1 MYNTYMIRY
10 GEIGLKGK
18 NRPAFERR
26 LVNNINRA
34 FRKLGPSRVLRVYGR
49 ILVESEVEPARV
61 LNVLSK
67 VFGIVGVSP
76 ALRLP
81 LEEQAIYDGAL
92 AAMKDAAAHVPL
104 PAGEALTFKVEAR
117 RSNKQFP
124 RTSPELNG
132 LIGGYLLDNF
142 PGLQVDVHTPRV
154 KVRVEIREKNAFV
167 YADDI
172 PGVGGLPVGASG
184 KALLL
189 LSGGIDSPVAGWM
202 AMKRGVEIE
211 AVHFYS
217 FPFTG
222 EKSLEKVR
230 ELCRILTDYTA
241 RIKIHIVHFT
251 DIQKEIQNN
260 CPEELRVTLMRRMM
274 FRLAAHIADKQGAL
288 ALVTGESVGQV
299 ASQTL
304 ESMRVINQ
312 VIDIPVLRP
321 LVGMDK
327 LEIISRAQAIGTY
340 ETSVLPYEDCCTLFL
355 PKHPAT
361 RPRLEQTL
369 EAEQALDIESLLS
382 GALERT
388 VSEDI
393 QQSLL

>member
-18 NRPAFERR
+18 NRPAFEKR
-26 LVNNINRA
+26 LMGNISRA
-34 FRKLGPSRVLRVYGR
+34 LKDTGPARVQRVYGR
-49 ILVESEVEPARV
+49 ILVESAAEPARV
-61 LNVLSK
+61 LDKLSK
-67 VFGIVGVSP
+67 VFGIVGIGP

-81 LEEQAIYDGAL
+81 LDEEAICEGAL
-92 AAMKDAAAHVPL
+92 AALKDAAASIKNTPGT
-104 PAGEALTFKVEAR
+104 PLTFKVEAR

-132 LIGGYLLDNF
+132 LIGGYLLKNY
-142 PGLQVDVHTPRV
+142 PGLTVDVHNPQIR
-154 KVRVEIREKNAFV
+154 VRVEIREKNAFI
-167 YADDI
+167 YAADI
-172 PGVGGLPVGASG
+172 PGVGGLPVGAGG

-202 AMKRGVEIE
+202 AMKRGIEIE
-211 AVHFYS
+211 AVHFHS

-230 ELCRILTDYTA
+230 DLCRALTAYTA
-241 RIKIHIVHFT
+241 RIKLHVVYFT
-251 DIQKEIQNN
+251 DIQKDIQKN
-260 CPEELRVTLMRRMM
+260 CPEELRVTIMRRMM
-274 FRLAAHIADKQGAL
+274 FRLAGRIAGRREAL

-312 VIDIPVLRP
+312 VIDLPVLRP

-327 LEIISRAQAIGTY
+327 LEIIHRAQEIGTY
-340 ETSVLPYEDCCTLFL
+340 DISVLPYEDCCTLFL

-361 RPRLEQTL
+361 RPRPEQAE
-369 EAEQALDIESLLS
+369 EAEKPLAVEDLLA

-388 VSEDI
+388 VVEDI
-393 QQSLL
+393 RP

>member
-26 LVNNINRA
+26 LMDNINRA
-34 FRKLGPSRVLRVYGR
+34 LRKLGASRVLRVYGR
-49 ILVESEVEPARV
+49 ILVESEAEPARV
-61 LNVLSK
+61 LDILSK

-81 LEEQAIYDGAL
+81 LDEQAICEGAL
-92 AAMKDAAAHVPL
+92 ATIKDAAAHVLL

-142 PGLQVDVHTPRV
+142 PGLQVDVHTPRI

-172 PGVGGLPVGASG
+172 PGVGGLPVGVSG

-202 AMKRGVEIE
+202 AMKRGIEIE

-230 ELCRILTDYTA
+230 DLCRILTGYTA
-241 RIKIHIVHFT
+241 RVKVHVVHFT
-251 DIQKEIQNN
+251 DIQKEIQKN
-260 CPEELRVTLMRRMM
+260 CPEELRVTIMRRMM
-274 FRLAAHIADKQGAL
+274 FRLAARIADMREAL

-327 LEIISRAQAIGTY
+327 LEIVGRAQSIGTY
-340 ETSVLPYEDCCTLFL
+340 ETSILPYEDCCTLFL

-361 RPRLEQTL
+361 RPRLEQAL
-369 EAEQALDIESLLS
+369 EAEQALDIESLLA
-382 GALERT
+382 GALEKT
-388 VSEDI
+388 VVEDI
-393 QQSLL
+393 QQPIF

>member
-1 MYNTYMIRY
+1 MFNTYMIRY

-26 LVNNINRA
+26 LMGNISRA
-34 FRKLGPSRVLRVYGR
+34 LGMGFARVQRVYGR
-49 ILVESEVEPARV
+49 ILVESEADPAQI
-61 LNVLSK
+61 LDKLSK

-81 LEEQAIYDGAL
+81 LTEQAICEGAL
-92 AAMKDAAAHVPL
+92 AVLQDAAARVLL
-104 PAGEALTFKVEAR
+104 PAGEPLTFKVEAR

-124 RTSPELNG
+124 RTSPEING
-132 LIGGYLLDNF
+132 LVGGYLLDNF
-142 PGLQVDVHTPRV
+142 PGLKVDVHTPRI
-154 KVRVEIREKNAFV
+154 KVRVEIREQNAFV

-202 AMKRGVEIE
+202 AMKRGIEIE
-211 AVHFYS
+211 AVHFHS

-230 ELCRILTDYTA
+230 DLCRILTGYTS
-241 RIKIHIVHFT
+241 RIKLHVVHFT
-251 DIQKEIQNN
+251 DIQKEIQRS
-260 CPEELRVTLMRRMM
+260 CPEELRVTIMRRMM
-274 FRLAAHIADKQGAL
+274 FRLAVRIADDAGAL

-327 LEIISRAQAIGTY
+327 HEIISRAQAIGTY

-361 RPRLEQTL
+361 RPRPEQAL
-369 EAEQALDIESLLS
+369 EAEKALDIEDLLA

-388 VSEDI
+388 VEENI
-393 QQSLL
+393 KQ

>member
-26 LVNNINRA
+26 LMNNISRA
-34 FRKLGPSRVLRVYGR
+34 LHHVGSARVMRVYGR
-49 ILVESEVEPARV
+49 ILVESDAQPARV
-61 LNVLSK
+61 LDKLSK

-76 ALRLP
+76 SLRLP
-81 LEEQAIYDGAL
+81 LDQEAIFKGAL
-92 AAMKDAAAHVPL
+92 ETLKDAAAHTQRAAESP
-104 PAGEALTFKVEAR
+104 LTFKVEAR

-124 RTSPELNG
+124 LTSPELNG
-132 LIGGYLLDNF
+132 LIGGYLLDNY
-142 PGLQVDVHTPRV
+142 PGLQVDVHNPQI

-167 YADDI
+167 YAADM

-202 AMKRGVEIE
+202 AMKRGIEIE
-211 AVHFYS
+211 AIHFYS

-230 ELCRILTDYTA
+230 DLCRALTAYTA
-241 RIKIHIVHFT
+241 RIKLHVVHFT
-251 DIQKEIQNN
+251 DIQKEIQKN
-260 CPEELRVTLMRRMM
+260 CPEELRVTIMRRMM
-274 FRLAAHIADKQGAL
+274 FRLSKRIAEQQGAL

-304 ESMRVINQ
+304 ESMQVINH

-327 LEIISRAQAIGTY
+327 LEIIARSQQIGTY
-340 ETSVLPYEDCCTLFL
+340 DTSILPYEDCCTLFL

-361 RPRLEQTL
+361 RPRLDQAQ
-369 EAEQALDIESLLS
+369 EAEKPLDIEELMAE
-382 GALERT
+382 ALECT
-388 VSEDI
+388 VVENI
-393 QQSLL
+393 KG

>member
-1 MYNTYMIRY
+1 MNNTYMIRY

-26 LVNNINRA
+26 LMDNISRA
-34 FRKLGPSRVLRVYGR
+34 LRKLGSSRVRRVYGR
-49 ILVESEVEPARV
+49 IIVESEAEPARV
-61 LNVLSK
+61 LDILSK
-67 VFGIVGVSP
+67 VFGIVGVSL

-81 LEEQAIYDGAL
+81 LDERVICEGAL
-92 AAMKDAAAHVPL
+92 ATVRDAAARVL
-104 PAGEALTFKVEAR
+104 MPAGEPLTFKVEAR

-142 PGLQVDVHTPRV
+142 PGLKVDVHTPQIR
-154 KVRVEIREKNAFV
+154 VRVEIREKNAFV
-167 YADDI
+167 YANDM
-172 PGVGGLPVGASG
+172 PGVGGLPVGVSG

-189 LSGGIDSPVAGWM
+189 LSGGIDSPVAGYM
-202 AMKRGVEIE
+202 AMKRGIEIE

-230 ELCRILTDYTA
+230 NLCRVLTDYTT
-241 RIKIHIVHFT
+241 RVKMHIVHFT
-251 DIQKEIQNN
+251 DIQKEIQKS
-260 CPEELRVTLMRRMM
+260 CPEELRVTIMRRMM
-274 FRLAAHIADKQGAL
+274 FRLAARIADNQGAL
-288 ALVTGESVGQV
+288 ALITGESVGQV

-327 LEIISRAQAIGTY
+327 LEIIHRAQAIGTY

-361 RPRLEQTL
+361 RPRLEQAL
-369 EAEQALDIESLLS
+369 DAEQALDLEGLLTGS
-382 GALERT
+382 LERT
-388 VSEDI
+388 IVEDI
-393 QQSLL
+393 IRS